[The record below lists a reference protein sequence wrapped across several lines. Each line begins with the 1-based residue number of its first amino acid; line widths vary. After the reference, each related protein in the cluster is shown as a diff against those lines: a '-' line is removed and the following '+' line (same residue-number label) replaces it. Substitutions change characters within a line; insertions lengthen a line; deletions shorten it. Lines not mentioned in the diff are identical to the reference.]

1 MDRCAV
7 LVDAG
12 YVLAAAANVVS
23 GDPGRPG
30 IEVDYPGLVA
40 ALTERAAAETGLP
53 VLRVYWYDAA
63 PATGPTRDQ
72 RQLRVLDGL
81 KLRLGKLVRRDDG
94 KFEQKGVDTF
104 LHADLTGLARKRA
117 VADVVLVSGDE
128 DLLHAVEEAQEYGT
142 RIHLW
147 GAASDYNQSLE
158 LIAAVDK
165 SMTLSEEWLK
175 PYVWVKNAP
184 VYGEDVGYGPPKPDV
199 GVGEH
204 AKPAHKAFPSP
215 LDMPQRL
222 LHPTESPK
230 SPLANSRFPKLWQV
244 TSPTQRFLDAEE
256 NKSMGRAEPIDVGR
270 AYVARWMAR
279 ATEAERRRLLD
290 WTATWTWVPH
300 DLDPDLLRFA
310 NDLGIDTWEAELE
323 PIKHELRAGF
333 LDGLK
338 KWEQRGA
345 EMAAE
350 VAAATAAAAAMAA
363 MAVPEVAAEATASAE
378 PAVSSEASAPSNT
391 PAVPNA
397 PAAPNGPVPNA
408 PAAPNTPTAPV
419 APESSAAAA
428 EPEAPAATPATPA
441 VPVPTVPAP
450 TVPAPQS
457 PPNEAGHPGSQP
469 APSPG
474 AAGSSH

>member
-30 IEVDYPGLVA
+30 IEVDYQGLIC
-40 ALTERAAAETGLP
+40 ALMERAATETGLP

-63 PATGPTRDQ
+63 PATGPTREQ
-72 RQLRVLDGL
+72 RALRVLDGV

-117 VADVVLVSGDE
+117 VSDVVLVSGDE

-147 GAASDYNQSLE
+147 GAASDYNQSIE

-165 SMTLSEEWLK
+165 STLLSEEWLK
-175 PYVWVKNAP
+175 PYVWVAP
-184 VYGEDVGYGPPKPDV
+184 HLVPYEDEEDAGKAAEAARP
-199 GVGEH
+199 
-204 AKPAHKAFPSP
+204 HKYPSP

-230 SPLANSRFPKLWQV
+230 VPLANSRFPKLWQV

-256 NKSMGRAEPIDVGR
+256 NKGMARAEPIDVGR

-279 ATEAERRRLLD
+279 ATEAERRRLTD

-310 NDLGIDTWEAELE
+310 NDLGIDTWDAELE

-338 KWEQRGA
+338 HWQLHRGQ
-345 EMAAE
+345 E
-350 VAAATAAAAAMAA
+350 VGSGNGPGMGY
-363 MAVPEVAAEATASAE
+363 
-378 PAVSSEASAPSNT
+378 
-391 PAVPNA
+391 
-397 PAAPNGPVPNA
+397 GPVPSGVPG
-408 PAAPNTPTAPV
+408 PASP
-419 APESSAAAA
+419 SSMPSPASPSSMPDPGSVPGPGSVPSPPDA
-428 EPEAPAATPATPA
+428 EP
-441 VPVPTVPAP
+441 PT
-450 TVPAPQS
+450 
-457 PPNEAGHPGSQP
+457 EAGPPESQP
-469 APSPG
+469 APSPDAEG
-474 AAGSSH
+474 NSH

>member
-30 IEVDYPGLVA
+30 VDVDYPGLVA

-63 PATGPTRDQ
+63 PASGPTREQ
-72 RQLRVLDGL
+72 RALRVLDGV

-165 SMTLSEEWLK
+165 SMLLSEEWLK
-175 PYVWVKNAP
+175 PYVWVKTPPMSA
-184 VYGEDVGYGPPKPDV
+184 GDAEYGPSKTGTDPGGD
-199 GVGEH
+199 H
-204 AKPAHKAFPSP
+204 AKPQHKAYPSP
-215 LDMPQRL
+215 LDMPPRV
-222 LHPTESPK
+222 LHPTETPK

-270 AYVARWMAR
+270 AYVKRWMAR
-279 ATEAERRRLLD
+279 ATESERRRLTE

-338 KWEQRGA
+338 RWREQH
-345 EMAAE
+345 
-350 VAAATAAAAAMAA
+350 
-363 MAVPEVAAEATASAE
+363 PEKMGPSSPAASASDE
-378 PAVSSEASAPSNT
+378 NGGHDRNGDHDRDRDDASQGAAPEAL
-391 PAVPNA
+391 
-397 PAAPNGPVPNA
+397 AAPNSTPNSTLTHVP
-408 PAAPNTPTAPV
+408 TPT
-419 APESSAAAA
+419 
-428 EPEAPAATPATPA
+428 
-441 VPVPTVPAP
+441 PAP
-450 TVPAPQS
+450 TSAPTSAPPPPPPAT
-457 PPNEAGHPGSQP
+457 EDGHPESQH

>member
-30 IEVDYPGLVA
+30 IEVDYPGLVT

-72 RQLRVLDGL
+72 RLLRVLDGV

-175 PYVWVKNAP
+175 PYVWVKAP
-184 VYGEDVGYGPPKPDV
+184 VGGGEEGACEPAKP
-199 GVGEH
+199 GAHGEH
-204 AKPAHKAFPSP
+204 AKPSHKAFPSP
-215 LDMPQRL
+215 LDMPQRV

-230 SPLANSRFPKLWQV
+230 TPLANSRFPKLWQV

-279 ATEAERRRLLD
+279 ATEAERRRLIE

-338 KWEQRGA
+338 RWEQHEQEAPGSLTQGSVA
-345 EMAAE
+345 QGSAARSS
-350 VAAATAAAAAMAA
+350 AAHSSEAQGSAT
-363 MAVPEVAAEATASAE
+363 PSDSEATANDTA
-378 PAVSSEASAPSNT
+378 PAPS
-391 PAVPNA
+391 
-397 PAAPNGPVPNA
+397 
-408 PAAPNTPTAPV
+408 
-419 APESSAAAA
+419 
-428 EPEAPAATPATPA
+428 
-441 VPVPTVPAP
+441 P

-457 PPNEAGHPGSQP
+457 PSI
-469 APSPG
+469 
-474 AAGSSH
+474 

>member
-30 IEVDYPGLVA
+30 VDVDYPGLVA

-63 PATGPTRDQ
+63 PATGPTREQ
-72 RQLRVLDGL
+72 RALRVLDGV

-165 SMTLSEEWLK
+165 SMLLSEEWLK
-175 PYVWVKNAP
+175 PYVWVKP
-184 VYGEDVGYGPPKPDV
+184 PPLSSGEAECGPAKTGTGEGHGGDQEH
-199 GVGEH
+199 EH
-204 AKPAHKAFPSP
+204 AKPHKAFPSP

-222 LHPTESPK
+222 LHPTETPK
-230 SPLANSRFPKLWQV
+230 TPLANSRFPKLWQV

-270 AYVARWMAR
+270 AYVKRWMAR
-279 ATEAERRRLLD
+279 ATEAERRRLTE

-338 KWEQRGA
+338 KWREQHP
-345 EMAAE
+345 EKAAG
-350 VAAATAAAAAMAA
+350 VAA
-363 MAVPEVAAEATASAE
+363 P
-378 PAVSSEASAPSNT
+378 
-391 PAVPNA
+391 
-397 PAAPNGPVPNA
+397 
-408 PAAPNTPTAPV
+408 
-419 APESSAAAA
+419 A
-428 EPEAPAATPATPA
+428 EPETAPPDASPHPAQNHAQNHAQNQAQNQVHHSTAHQAPQVPDQQAPATPA
-441 VPVPTVPAP
+441 SPSPSPQPPQPPSPA
-450 TVPAPQS
+450 T
-457 PPNEAGHPGSQP
+457 EAGPPESQP

>member
-12 YVLAAAANVVS
+12 YLLAAAANVVS

-30 IEVDYPGLVA
+30 IDVDYPGLIS
-40 ALTERAAAETGLP
+40 ALTDRAGAETGLQ

-63 PATGPTRDQ
+63 PASGPTREQ
-72 RQLRVLDGL
+72 KGLRVLDGV

-117 VADVVLVSGDE
+117 VSDVVLVSGDE

-165 SMTLSEEWLK
+165 STLLNEEWLA
-175 PYVWVKNAP
+175 PYVWVKP
-184 VYGEDVGYGPPKPDV
+184 QTPGTTPPQSA
-199 GVGEH
+199 E
-204 AKPAHKAFPSP
+204 KPAPHKPPMPSP
-215 LDMPQRL
+215 LDMPPRV
-222 LHPTESPK
+222 LHPQDTLQK
-230 SPLANSRFPKLWQV
+230 SAPLANSRFPKLWQV

-256 NKSMGRAEPIDVGR
+256 NKSMAKAEPIDVGR

-279 ATEAERRRLLD
+279 ATESERRRLTE
-290 WTATWTWVPH
+290 WTASWSWVPH

-310 NDLGIDTWEAELE
+310 NDLGIDTWDAELE

-333 LDGLK
+333 LDELK
-338 KWEQRGA
+338 KLRDYPPP
-345 EMAAE
+345 
-350 VAAATAAAAAMAA
+350 VAAPAEG
-363 MAVPEVAAEATASAE
+363 AVAKA
-378 PAVSSEASAPSNT
+378 
-391 PAVPNA
+391 A
-397 PAAPNGPVPNA
+397 PAPRDGD
-408 PAAPNTPTAPV
+408 
-419 APESSAAAA
+419 
-428 EPEAPAATPATPA
+428 
-441 VPVPTVPAP
+441 
-450 TVPAPQS
+450 
-457 PPNEAGHPGSQP
+457 
-469 APSPG
+469 
-474 AAGSSH
+474 

>member
-30 IEVDYPGLVA
+30 IDVDYPGLLT

-63 PATGPTRDQ
+63 PANGPTREQ
-72 RQLRVLDGL
+72 RLLRVLDGV

-94 KFEQKGVDTF
+94 KYEQKGVDTF

-175 PYVWVKNAP
+175 PYVWVKP
-184 VYGEDVGYGPPKPDV
+184 HHGHGEDAGCEPAKP
-199 GVGEH
+199 GTGEH
-204 AKPAHKAFPSP
+204 AKPAHKVFPSP
-215 LDMPQRL
+215 LDMPPRV

-230 SPLANSRFPKLWQV
+230 TPLANSRFPKLWQV

-279 ATEAERRRLLD
+279 ATEAERRRLTD

-338 KWEQRGA
+338 KWREQHGGEVLGAGGA
-345 EMAAE
+345 ESSMLSVSATMPAPAADPAQAPP
-350 VAAATAAAAAMAA
+350 AA
-363 MAVPEVAAEATASAE
+363 P
-378 PAVSSEASAPSNT
+378 ASAPEESQSPDQPAAEQT
-391 PAVPNA
+391 PAP
-397 PAAPNGPVPNA
+397 
-408 PAAPNTPTAPV
+408 
-419 APESSAAAA
+419 
-428 EPEAPAATPATPA
+428 
-441 VPVPTVPAP
+441 P

-457 PPNEAGHPGSQP
+457 PPTEADPPESQH

-474 AAGSSH
+474 AAGNSH

>member
-30 IEVDYPGLVA
+30 VEVDYPGLVA

-63 PATGPTRDQ
+63 PATGPTREQ
-72 RQLRVLDGL
+72 RALRVLDGL

-147 GAASDYNQSLE
+147 GAASDYNQSIE
-158 LIAAVDK
+158 LVAAVDK
-165 SMTLSEEWLK
+165 AMLLSEEWLK
-175 PYVWVKNAP
+175 PYVWVKPPPSPA
-184 VYGEDVGYGPPKPDV
+184 GDAECGP
-199 GVGEH
+199 
-204 AKPAHKAFPSP
+204 AKPETSPGGDQAKPHKVFPSP

-222 LHPTESPK
+222 LHPTETPK

-256 NKSMGRAEPIDVGR
+256 NKNMGKADPIDVGR
-270 AYVARWMAR
+270 AYVKRWMAR
-279 ATEAERRRLLD
+279 ATEAERRRLTE

-338 KWEQRGA
+338 KWREQHGD
-345 EMAAE
+345 
-350 VAAATAAAAAMAA
+350 V
-363 MAVPEVAAEATASAE
+363 SG
-378 PAVSSEASAPSNT
+378 PASEAEGGQA
-391 PAVPNA
+391 
-397 PAAPNGPVPNA
+397 
-408 PAAPNTPTAPV
+408 
-419 APESSAAAA
+419 
-428 EPEAPAATPATPA
+428 
-441 VPVPTVPAP
+441 
-450 TVPAPQS
+450 PAPQ
-457 PPNEAGHPGSQP
+457 PATEAGHPGSQP